1 MSMKVP
7 MKGYSRVSI
16 SISWH
21 KYLVKIYRSCSTI
34 KTTGNQ
40 WELTFDTILWGSV
53 CPHKDL
59 PWNDLSPFC
68 FAWWFVLLSPW
79 KIFRERH
86 SWHFNTGS
94 GWLQWC
100 RGRLERCW
108 EVKMESWTVGDY
120 EEFLEQPPFASLL
133 LAHFWN
139 LVEMDG
145 MELVPEELVGM
156 VPVSLEEELCS
167 SLVFVLLNL

>member
-21 KYLVKIYRSCSTI
+21 KYLIKMYRSCSTI

-40 WELTFDTILWGSV
+40 WELTFDMILWGSV
-53 CPHKDL
+53 CPHKNL

-68 FAWWFVLLSPW
+68 FTWWFVLLSPW
-79 KIFRERH
+79 KIFRARH
-86 SWHFNTGS
+86 SWRFNTGS
-94 GWLQWC
+94 AWLQCC

-108 EVKMESWTVGDY
+108 EVKMESWRLWRVPGTTTFCLFVTC
-120 EEFLEQPPFASLL
+120 SLL
-133 LAHFWN
+133 RWMEWN
-139 LVEMDG
+139 LFLKSWLG
-145 MELVPEELVGM
+145 WRQFL
-156 VPVSLEEELCS
+156 
-167 SLVFVLLNL
+167 

>member
-21 KYLVKIYRSCSTI
+21 KYLVKMYRSCSTI

-40 WELTFDTILWGSV
+40 WELTFDMILWGSV

-120 EEFLEQPPFASLL
+120 EEFLENNHLL
-133 LAHFWN
+133 PLCYLLTFETWLRWMEWN
-139 LVEMDG
+139 LFLKSWLG
-145 MELVPEELVGM
+145 WRQFL
-156 VPVSLEEELCS
+156 
-167 SLVFVLLNL
+167 